1 MYLNLICELLKVQTK
16 KYPWSCTE
24 FKQKKKNDIL
34 QKRAMNKSMKV
45 GLTSHWNI
53 KG

>member
-1 MYLNLICELLKVQTK
+1 MIALTMIKVQTE

-24 FKQKKKNDIL
+24 FKQKKKNDNF

-53 KG
+53 NG